1 VREAS
6 IRVRVI
12 RRFRLFFSAVFVVT
26 LVSCGGPKPDKT
38 APASPEK
45 LESRAKQGDA
55 QAQYDL
61 GLSYLKGLGTEKSME
76 KAIFWVSRSAEQ
88 GYAPAQSQW
97 GFMLYQAQRFP
108 EAAQFYRKSADQG
121 YGEGL
126 YNLAVCYERGH
137 GVRQDQELAANYYLK
152 AAQKGVTQAMYNL
165 AVFYLQGVGV
175 KKDRQEAE
183 KWLVQAS
190 EDYPPA
196 RALLQQLRGNE
207 TGQAEGRERSTGGD
221 TERLEKS
228 DEEKFSETERRARE
242 GDPQAQCNLGAFYLQ
257 GRGVPRDET
266 QGFQWMKKAADAGD
280 GLAQLNLAA
289 LYERGRGV
297 RRNAKLSVA
306 MLEQAFANGQAEAGY
321 LLGLRY
327 LYGNGVDQIPE
338 EARKLWEQS
347 ARRGDA
353 SSQQALEKSRTLKF
367 GDDSIPKYRLPPIPN
382 PGRSLRPESD
392 IPGGLY
398 LRAIVNSPDGYV
410 NLRSGRGVD
419 RKVIEKIFRDEEVF
433 VKVSDGDWWPCVF
446 MPLDLT
452 GFIHKSGIRTERQG
466 PACEVVAP

>member
-1 VREAS
+1 
-6 IRVRVI
+6 
-12 RRFRLFFSAVFVVT
+12 
-26 LVSCGGPKPDKT
+26 
-38 APASPEK
+38 
-45 LESRAKQGDA
+45 
-55 QAQYDL
+55 
-61 GLSYLKGLGTEKSME
+61 
-76 KAIFWVSRSAEQ
+76 
-88 GYAPAQSQW
+88 
-97 GFMLYQAQRFP
+97 
-108 EAAQFYRKSADQG
+108 
-121 YGEGL
+121 
-126 YNLAVCYERGH
+126 
-137 GVRQDQELAANYYLK
+137 
-152 AAQKGVTQAMYNL
+152 
-165 AVFYLQGVGV
+165 
-175 KKDRQEAE
+175 
-183 KWLVQAS
+183 
-190 EDYPPA
+190 
-196 RALLQQLRGNE
+196 
-207 TGQAEGRERSTGGD
+207 
-221 TERLEKS
+221 
-228 DEEKFSETERRARE
+228 
-242 GDPQAQCNLGAFYLQ
+242 
-257 GRGVPRDET
+257 
-266 QGFQWMKKAADAGD
+266 MKKAADAGD